1 MITKQRQLF
10 YFVGDQPFKTIEEAQ
25 RHDLKEIL
33 QKSEIDWD
41 ATSENH
47 IIDWMMQNA
56 AAIVDTLTTTP
67 TSRAKARKTN
77 GGTKKSPKRPK
88 LQPAELPKE

>member
-1 MITKQRQLF
+1 MISKQRQLF
-10 YFVGDQPFKTIEEAQ
+10 YFVGDKPFKTLEEAQ
-25 RHDLKEIL
+25 KHDLEEIL
-33 QKSEIDWD
+33 KPSDFTDEQSKNIADF
-41 ATSENH
+41 
-47 IIDWMMQNA
+47 MLKNA

-88 LQPAELPKE
+88 LQPAELPKA